1 VAVQKPNITLSQIAT
16 VIGLLA
22 SGAGIVTTWTL
33 MQYRL
38 DQLEVRL
45 DAISAQTEAL
55 EKENAEQ
62 ANEVKCL
69 ICQTHNIP
77 CPGC

>member
-1 VAVQKPNITLSQIAT
+1 MSVQKPSITLSQIAT
-16 VIGLLA
+16 IVGLLA

-38 DQLEVRL
+38 DQIEVRL
-45 DAISAQTEAL
+45 NTIAATTEAL
-55 EKENAEQ
+55 EQENAEQ